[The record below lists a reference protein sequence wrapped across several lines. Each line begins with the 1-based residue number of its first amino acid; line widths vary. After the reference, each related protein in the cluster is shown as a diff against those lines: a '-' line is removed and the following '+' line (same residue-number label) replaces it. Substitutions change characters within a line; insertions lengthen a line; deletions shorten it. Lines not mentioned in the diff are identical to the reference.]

1 MSDYAFLTCAIIAI
15 VGTVARLG
23 IAMSAQT
30 PRPPRIEWDDPAE
43 VEA

>member
-1 MSDYAFLTCAIIAI
+1 MNDYVLLTCAI

-30 PRPPRIEWDDPAE
+30 PRPPRIEWDNPAE
-43 VEA
+43 AEA